1 MYAVCVQFIW
11 LLCRTASI
19 SLPVPKD
26 NLINLVKTFVVRP
39 SKDTLTSPIE
49 NLTLQ
54 EEEMASHMED
64 EQSLKECEAYVQKH
78 NIQQLLKD
86 SIVQLCI
93 HRPEEPVNFLWEYF
107 GKLNT
112 VNSKIMQTKTQQNI
126 FYRLEKCK

>member
-1 MYAVCVQFIW
+1 
-11 LLCRTASI
+11 
-19 SLPVPKD
+19 
-26 NLINLVKTFVVRP
+26 
-39 SKDTLTSPIE
+39 
-49 NLTLQ
+49 
-54 EEEMASHMED
+54 MASHMED

-112 VNSKIMQTKTQQNI
+112 LGFDRIGKSERHPRICDR
-126 FYRLEKCK
+126 YRQK